1 MANKTIVPLG
11 KCPDSFGP
19 KAAGLSAMLGL
30 GLAVPEGFVIA
41 EKAIPSAA
49 QLRTAVNRIRPGFGD
64 SANPLLLA
72 VRPSLFAHER
82 GYMEAILNVGL
93 NDETVEGLAK
103 QLGDRP
109 MAFDLYRQFIENYA
123 VNVLGL
129 RHADFEDIFTAHKGP
144 HLISEYKSFI
154 ARKSAADFPQDAG
167 QQLWNV
173 VKAACA
179 RETSGALI
187 VQAMVQG
194 GNVLGVATSRNFA
207 TGADVPNVAPAFEEK
222 FPRQAAQLKSAL
234 RKIERHCKSIQEVI
248 FTVERG
254 KLWLLQTRPARIS
267 ARVELKVL
275 VDMVEEGLLAKKEA
289 VLRVDPLM
297 LDQFLHPTL
306 DATETHEIFV
316 TGLAASP
323 GAVSG
328 QVVFDA
334 AEAQQFKSRGRPC
347 ILVRSET
354 SPEDVQG
361 MHAAEGVLTARGGLL
376 SHAAVI
382 ARGMGKT
389 CVVGA
394 SGLRIDYEAGTMK
407 SLGVAVRKGDVITID
422 GSTGRVYRGRIATQK
437 PVLSGDFATILEW
450 ADEFRRMKVRANAET
465 PNEARSARYF
475 GAEGIGLCRTEHMFF
490 SAERIGPMR
499 KMIFAETVAARKEA
513 LDEILPMQRRDFIE
527 LFEIMAGLPVTIRL
541 LDPPLH
547 EFLPKSEHEI
557 LELAQELAIAPDYLR
572 TRVGELQ
579 EFNPMLG
586 HRGVRLA
593 VSYPE
598 IAEMQARA
606 IFEAT
611 AEVAQKYG
619 KAPIPEIM
627 ISLVVGKLEFDYV
640 RARVVAV
647 AEAVQRESGMEL
659 PYLVGTMIELP
670 RAALRAAE
678 IAQSAE
684 FFSFGTNDLTQ
695 TTLGIS
701 RDDSARFIGEYTA
714 KGLLKADPFISIDI
728 DGVGELLRIATTRG
742 RKSQARSQAGH
753 LRRTRGRSGVDKFL
767 RGNQAGLC
775 FLLALPNRHREACR
789 GPGKYQKQLSNFAP
803 FGAVNLPLK

>member
-1 MANKTIVPLG
+1 MTQKSTVELG
-11 KCPDSFGP
+11 KCPPALGA
-19 KAAGLSAMLGL
+19 KAAGLSDMLAL
-30 GLAVPEGFVIA
+30 GLAVPQGFVITN
-41 EKAIPSAA
+41 PAA
-49 QLRTAVNRIRPGFGD
+49 MTAASLGAAVKKLGMN
-64 SANPLLLA
+64 AKPLLLA
-72 VRPSLFAHER
+72 VRPSVNGQAR
-82 GYMEAILNVGL
+82 GYMEAILNIGL
-93 NDETVEGLAK
+93 NDETVEVLAAR
-103 QLGDRP
+103 LDDRP
-109 MAFDLYRQFIENYA
+109 QAYDLYRQFIQNYA
-123 VNVLGL
+123 VNVLAL
-129 RHADFEDIFTAHKGP
+129 RHADFEDIFSAHKGP
-144 HLISEYKSFI
+144 DLISFYKSFI
-154 ARKSAADFPQDAG
+154 EKQSGAVFPQG
-167 QQLWNV
+167 LLEQLQGV
-173 VKAACA
+173 VKAAHRRKKSA
-179 RETSGALI
+179 ALI
-187 VQAMVQG
+187 VQAMVHG
-194 GNVLGVATSRNFA
+194 GNILGVATSRNFL
-207 TGADVPNVAPAFEEK
+207 TGARDPNIAPAFVEK
-222 FPRQAAQLKSAL
+222 FPKQAAQLKTAL
-234 RKIERHCKSIQEVI
+234 NKIERRCKSIQEVT
-248 FTVERG
+248 FTVEDG
-254 KLWLLQTRPARIS
+254 KLWLLQTKPAKIS
-267 ARVELKVL
+267 ARVELKTL
-275 VDMVEEGLLAKKEA
+275 VDMVGEGLLTKKEA

-334 AEAQQFKSRGRPC
+334 AEAQQLKLRNRAC

-354 SPEDVQG
+354 SPEDIQG

-394 SGLRIDYEAGTMK
+394 SSLRIDYEAGTMT
-407 SLGVAVRKGDVITID
+407 SLGVAVKKGETITID
-422 GSTGRVYRGRIATQK
+422 GSTGRVFRGLIATQK

-450 ADEFRRMKVRANAET
+450 ADAARRMKVRANAET

-499 KMIFAETVAARKEA
+499 KMILAETVEARREA
-513 LDEILPMQRRDFIE
+513 LDEILPMQRQDFIE

-557 LELAQELAIAPDYLR
+557 LELAGELSIAPEYLR

-611 AEVAQKYG
+611 ADVAKKYG

-627 ISLVVGKLEFDYV
+627 IPLVVGKREFDYV
-640 RARVVAV
+640 RARIDAV
-647 AEAVQRESGMEL
+647 AEAVQGECGLAL

-670 RAALRAAE
+670 RATLRAGE
-678 IAQSAE
+678 IAESAE

-714 KGLLKADPFISIDI
+714 KGLLQSDPFVSIDI
-728 DGVGELLRIATTRG
+728 DGVGELLRIAATRG
-742 RKSQARSQAGH
+742 RKARPDLKLGICGEHAGDPASITFCEEIRLDYVSCSPFRIAIARLAAAQASIR
-753 LRRTRGRSGVDKFL
+753 
-767 RGNQAGLC
+767 N
-775 FLLALPNRHREACR
+775 N
-789 GPGKYQKQLSNFAP
+789 
-803 FGAVNLPLK
+803 

>member
-1 MANKTIVPLG
+1 M
-11 KCPDSFGP
+11 
-19 KAAGLSAMLGL
+19 
-30 GLAVPEGFVIA
+30 
-41 EKAIPSAA
+41 PSAA
-49 QLRTAVNRIRPGFGD
+49 QLRTAVDRIRPGFGD

-72 VRPSLFAHER
+72 VRPSLFGHER

-93 NDETVEGLAK
+93 NDETVEGLAR

-144 HLISEYKSFI
+144 HLIAKYKSFI
-154 ARKSAADFPQDAG
+154 AQKSGAGFPQDAG

-194 GNVLGVATSRNFA
+194 GNILGVATSRNFA

-222 FPRQAAQLKSAL
+222 FPPQAVQLKSAL
-234 RKIERHCKSIQEVI
+234 RQIERHCKSIQEVI
-248 FTVERG
+248 FTVEHG

-306 DATETHEIFV
+306 DASETHEIFV

-334 AEAQQFKSRGRPC
+334 AEAQKFKARGRPC

-394 SGLRIDYEAGTMK
+394 SGLRIDYEAGTMM

-611 AEVAQKYG
+611 VEVAQKYG

-627 ISLVVGKLEFDYV
+627 IPLVVGKLEFDYV
-640 RARVVAV
+640 RAKVVAV

-742 RKSQARSQAGH
+742 RKSRPDLKLGICGEHAGDPASINFCEEIRLDYVSCSPFRIAIARLAAAQASIR
-753 LRRTRGRSGVDKFL
+753 
-767 RGNQAGLC
+767 N
-775 FLLALPNRHREACR
+775 N
-789 GPGKYQKQLSNFAP
+789 
-803 FGAVNLPLK
+803 

>member
-1 MANKTIVPLG
+1 MARKTIVELG
-11 KCPDSFGP
+11 KCPPSLGA
-19 KAAGLSAMLGL
+19 KAAGLSDLLAL
-30 GLAVPEGFVIA
+30 GLAVPQGFVIPNPA
-41 EKAIPSAA
+41 GLTGASLAA
-49 QLRTAVNRIRPGFGD
+49 AVKKLG
-64 SANPLLLA
+64 SKTKPLLLA
-72 VRPSLFAHER
+72 VRPSVNGHVN
-82 GYMEAILNVGL
+82 GYMEAVLNVGL
-93 NDETVEGLAK
+93 NDETVEALA
-103 QLGDRP
+103 QHLNDRP
-109 MAFDLYRQFIENYA
+109 LAYDLYRQFIQNYA
-123 VNVLGL
+123 VNVLSL
-129 RHADFEDIFTAHKGP
+129 RHADFEDIFSAHKGP
-144 HLISEYKSFI
+144 DLISHYKSFI
-154 ARKSAADFPQDAG
+154 EKQSGAVFPQALLE
-167 QQLWNV
+167 QLQGV
-173 VKAACA
+173 VKAASRRKKSA
-179 RETSGALI
+179 ALI
-187 VQAMVQG
+187 VQAMVHG
-194 GNVLGVATSRNFA
+194 GNILGVATSRNFS
-207 TGADVPNVAPAFEEK
+207 TGARDPNIAPAFMEK
-222 FPRQAAQLKSAL
+222 FPKQATQLKTAL
-234 RKIERHCKSIQEVI
+234 KKIERRCKSIQEVT
-248 FTVERG
+248 FTVENG
-254 KLWLLQTRPARIS
+254 KLWLLQTKPAKIS
-267 ARVELKVL
+267 ARVELKTL
-275 VDMVEEGLLAKKEA
+275 VDMVGEGLLSKKEA

-306 DATETHEIFV
+306 DPTETHEIFV

-334 AEAQQFKSRGRPC
+334 AEAQQLKTRNRPC

-354 SPEDVQG
+354 SPEDIQG

-394 SGLRIDYEAGTMK
+394 SSLRIDYEAGTMAA
-407 SLGVAVRKGDVITID
+407 LGVVVKKGETITID
-422 GSTGRVYRGRIATQK
+422 GSTGRVFRGPIATQK

-450 ADEFRRMKVRANAET
+450 ADASRRMKVRANAET

-499 KMIFAETVAARKEA
+499 KMILAETEEARREA
-513 LDEILPMQRRDFIE
+513 LDEILPMQRQDFIE

-557 LELAQELAIAPDYLR
+557 LELANDLAIAPEYLR

-611 AEVAQKYG
+611 ADVAQKYG

-627 ISLVVGKLEFDYV
+627 IPLVVGKPEFDYV
-640 RARVVAV
+640 RARIDAV
-647 AEAVQRESGMEL
+647 AESVQQECGLEL

-670 RAALRAAE
+670 RATLRAGE
-678 IAQSAE
+678 IAESAE

-714 KGLLKADPFISIDI
+714 KGLLKADPFVSIDI
-728 DGVGELLRIATTRG
+728 DGVGELLRIAVTRG
-742 RKSQARSQAGH
+742 RKARPDLKLGICGEHAGDPASIGFCEEIRLDYVSCSPFRIAIARLAAAQASIR
-753 LRRTRGRSGVDKFL
+753 
-767 RGNQAGLC
+767 N
-775 FLLALPNRHREACR
+775 N
-789 GPGKYQKQLSNFAP
+789 
-803 FGAVNLPLK
+803 

>member
-1 MANKTIVPLG
+1 MA
-11 KCPDSFGP
+11 
-19 KAAGLSAMLGL
+19 GL
-30 GLAVPEGFVIA
+30 GLSVPQGFVIA
-41 EKAIPSAA
+41 NAADLSPASLASAVKKLGA
-49 QLRTAVNRIRPGFGD
+49 G
-64 SANPLLLA
+64 SKPLFLA
-72 VRPSLFAHER
+72 VRPSVNGHTR

-93 NDETVEGLAK
+93 NDQTVEALAAR
-103 QLGDRP
+103 LNDRP
-109 MAFDLYRQFIENYA
+109 MAYDLYRQFIENYA
-123 VNVLGL
+123 VNVLAL
-129 RHADFEDIFTAHKGP
+129 RHADFEDIFTAHKGSD
-144 HLISEYKSFI
+144 LISKYKSFI
-154 ARKSAADFPQDAG
+154 EQKSRAIFPQDMI
-167 QQLWNV
+167 QQLLGV
-173 VKAACA
+173 IEAAS
-179 RETSGALI
+179 RRNNSSALI
-187 VQAMVQG
+187 VQEMAYG
-194 GNVLGVATSRNFA
+194 GQIHGVATSRNFS
-207 TGADVPNVAPAFEEK
+207 TGANVPNIAPAFVEK
-222 FPRQAAQLKSAL
+222 FPKLAAQLKSAL
-234 RKIERHCKSIQEVI
+234 HKVERHFKSIQEVT
-248 FTVERG
+248 FTVEHG
-254 KLWLLQTRPARIS
+254 KLWLLQTKPAKIN
-267 ARVELKVL
+267 ARVELKTL
-275 VDMVEEGLLAKKEA
+275 VDMVREGLLTKKEA

-306 DATETHEIFV
+306 DATETHDIFAI
-316 TGLAASP
+316 GIAASP

-334 AEAQQFKSRGRPC
+334 TEAQQLKARNRPC

-354 SPEDVQG
+354 SPEDIQG

-394 SGLRIDYEAGTMK
+394 SGLRIDYEAGTMT
-407 SLGVAVRKGDVITID
+407 SLGVAVKKGETITID
-422 GSTGRVYRGRIATQK
+422 GSTGRVFRGHIATQK

-450 ADEFRRMKVRANAET
+450 ADASRRMKVRANAET

-499 KMIFAETVAARKEA
+499 KMILAETVEARKEA
-513 LDEILPMQRRDFIE
+513 LDEILPMQRQDFIE

-557 LELAQELAIAPDYLR
+557 LELAHDLSIAPEYLR

-611 AEVAQKYG
+611 VEVAQKYG

-627 ISLVVGKLEFDYV
+627 IPLVVGKLEFDYV

-647 AEAVQRESGMEL
+647 AEAVQKESGLEL

-670 RAALRAAE
+670 RATLRAAE

-714 KGLLKADPFISIDI
+714 KGLLKTDPFISIDI

-742 RKSQARSQAGH
+742 RKARPDLKLGICGEHAGDPASINFCEEIKLDYVSCSPFRIAIARLAAAQASIR
-753 LRRTRGRSGVDKFL
+753 
-767 RGNQAGLC
+767 N
-775 FLLALPNRHREACR
+775 N
-789 GPGKYQKQLSNFAP
+789 
-803 FGAVNLPLK
+803 

>member
-1 MANKTIVPLG
+1 MATKTTVELG
-11 KCPDSFGP
+11 KSPPSLGA
-19 KAAGLSAMLGL
+19 KAAGLSDMLAL
-30 GLAVPEGFVIA
+30 GLAVPQGFVVTNPA
-41 EKAIPSAA
+41 TMTAA
-49 QLRTAVNRIRPGFGD
+49 SLAAAVKKIGVKD
-64 SANPLLLA
+64 KPLLLA
-72 VRPSLFAHER
+72 VRPSVFGLVS
-82 GYMEAILNVGL
+82 GYMEAVLNVGL
-93 NDETVEGLAK
+93 NDETVEALAAR
-103 QLGDRP
+103 LNDRP
-109 MAFDLYRQFIENYA
+109 LAYDLYRQFIQNYA
-123 VNVLGL
+123 VNVLAL
-129 RHADFEDIFTAHKGP
+129 RHADFEDIFSAHKGP
-144 HLISEYKSFI
+144 ELISYYKSFI
-154 ARKSAADFPQDAG
+154 EKQSGAVFPQA
-167 QQLWNV
+167 QLEQLQGV
-173 VKAACA
+173 VKAAHRRNKSA
-179 RETSGALI
+179 ALI
-187 VQAMVQG
+187 VQAMVHG
-194 GNVLGVATSRNFA
+194 GSILGVATSRNFS
-207 TGADVPNVAPAFEEK
+207 TGAREPNIAPAFVEK
-222 FPRQAAQLKSAL
+222 FPKQAAQLKSAL
-234 RKIERHCKSIQEVI
+234 NKIERRCKSIQEVT
-248 FTVERG
+248 FTVEKG
-254 KLWLLQTRPARIS
+254 KLWLLQTKPAKVSARI
-267 ARVELKVL
+267 ELKTL
-275 VDMVEEGLLAKKEA
+275 VDMVGEGLLTKKEA

-334 AEAQQFKSRGRPC
+334 AEAQQLKLRNRPC

-354 SPEDVQG
+354 SPEDIQG

-394 SGLRIDYEAGTMK
+394 SGLRIDHEAGIMT
-407 SLGVAVRKGDVITID
+407 SLGVVVKKGETITID
-422 GSTGRVYRGRIATQK
+422 GSTGRVFRGRIATQK

-450 ADEFRRMKVRANAET
+450 ADAARRMKVRANAET

-499 KMIFAETVAARKEA
+499 KMILAETVEARREA
-513 LDEILPMQRRDFIE
+513 LDEILPMQRQDFIE

-557 LELAQELAIAPDYLR
+557 LELAHELSIAPDYLR

-611 AEVAQKYG
+611 ADVAKKYG

-627 ISLVVGKLEFDYV
+627 IPLVVGKLEFDYV
-640 RARVVAV
+640 RARIDAV
-647 AEAVQRESGMEL
+647 AAAVQRECGLEL

-670 RAALRAAE
+670 RATLRAAE
-678 IAQSAE
+678 IAESAE

-714 KGLLKADPFISIDI
+714 KGLLKADPFVSIDI
-728 DGVGELLRIATTRG
+728 EGVGELLRIATTRG
-742 RKSQARSQAGH
+742 RKARPDLKLGICGEHAGDPASINFCEEIMLDYVSCSPFRIAIARLAAAQASIR
-753 LRRTRGRSGVDKFL
+753 
-767 RGNQAGLC
+767 N
-775 FLLALPNRHREACR
+775 N
-789 GPGKYQKQLSNFAP
+789 
-803 FGAVNLPLK
+803 

>member
-1 MANKTIVPLG
+1 MMKKTIVELG
-11 KCPDSFGP
+11 KTPSSLGT
-19 KAAGLSAMLGL
+19 KAAGLSDMLAL
-30 GLAVPEGFVIA
+30 GLAVPQGFVI
-41 EKAIPSAA
+41 SNAA
-49 QLRTAVNRIRPGFGD
+49 GLTAASLAAALKKLGVKTK
-64 SANPLLLA
+64 PLLLA
-72 VRPSLFAHER
+72 VRPSVNGHVS
-82 GYMEAILNVGL
+82 GYMEAVLNVGL
-93 NDETVEGLAK
+93 NDETVEALAAR
-103 QLGDRP
+103 LNDRP
-109 MAFDLYRQFIENYA
+109 LAYELYRQFIQNYA
-123 VNVLGL
+123 VNVLSL
-129 RHADFEDIFTAHKGP
+129 RHADFEDIFAAHKGP
-144 HLISEYKSFI
+144 DLISYYKSFI
-154 ARKSAADFPQDAG
+154 EKQSGAIFPQNMLE
-167 QQLWNV
+167 QLQGV
-173 VKAACA
+173 VKAAS
-179 RETSGALI
+179 RRKKSSALI
-187 VQAMVQG
+187 VQAMVHG
-194 GNVLGVATSRNFA
+194 GNILGVATSRNFS
-207 TGADVPNVAPAFEEK
+207 TGAKDPNIAPDFVEK
-222 FPRQAAQLKSAL
+222 FPKQAAQLKSAL
-234 RKIERHCKSIQEVI
+234 NKIERRCKSIQEVT
-248 FTVERG
+248 FTVEKD
-254 KLWLLQTRPARIS
+254 KLWLLQTKPAKIS
-267 ARVELKVL
+267 ARVELKTL
-275 VDMVEEGLLAKKEA
+275 VDMVGEGLLTRKEA

-306 DATETHEIFV
+306 DPTEAHDIFV
-316 TGLAASP
+316 AGLAASP

-334 AEAQQFKSRGRPC
+334 ADAQQLKTRNRPC

-354 SPEDVQG
+354 SPEDIQG

-394 SGLRIDYEAGTMK
+394 SGLRIDYAAGTMTA
-407 SLGVAVRKGDVITID
+407 LGVVVKKGETITID
-422 GSTGRVYRGRIATQK
+422 GSTGRIFRGRIATQK

-450 ADEFRRMKVRANAET
+450 ADASRRMKVRANAET

-499 KMIFAETVAARKEA
+499 KMILAETVEARREA
-513 LDEILPMQRRDFIE
+513 LDEILPMQRQDFIE

-557 LELAQELAIAPDYLR
+557 LELAHDLAIAPEYLR

-611 AEVAQKYG
+611 ADVAQKYG
-619 KAPIPEIM
+619 KAPIPEVM
-627 ISLVVGKLEFDYV
+627 IPLVVGKREFDYV
-640 RARVVAV
+640 RARIDAV
-647 AEAVQRESGMEL
+647 AEAVQSECGLEL

-670 RAALRAAE
+670 RATLRAGE
-678 IAQSAE
+678 IAESAE

-701 RDDSARFIGEYTA
+701 RDDSALFIGEYTA
-714 KGLLKADPFISIDI
+714 KGLLESDPFISLDI

-742 RKSQARSQAGH
+742 RKARPDLKLGICGEHAGDPASISFCEEIRLDYVSCSPFRIAIARLAAAQASIR
-753 LRRTRGRSGVDKFL
+753 
-767 RGNQAGLC
+767 N
-775 FLLALPNRHREACR
+775 N
-789 GPGKYQKQLSNFAP
+789 
-803 FGAVNLPLK
+803 

>member
-1 MANKTIVPLG
+1 
-11 KCPDSFGP
+11 
-19 KAAGLSAMLGL
+19 
-30 GLAVPEGFVIA
+30 
-41 EKAIPSAA
+41 
-49 QLRTAVNRIRPGFGD
+49 
-64 SANPLLLA
+64 
-72 VRPSLFAHER
+72 
-82 GYMEAILNVGL
+82 
-93 NDETVEGLAK
+93 
-103 QLGDRP
+103 
-109 MAFDLYRQFIENYA
+109 
-123 VNVLGL
+123 
-129 RHADFEDIFTAHKGP
+129 
-144 HLISEYKSFI
+144 
-154 ARKSAADFPQDAG
+154 
-167 QQLWNV
+167 
-173 VKAACA
+173 
-179 RETSGALI
+179 
-187 VQAMVQG
+187 MVYG
-194 GNVLGVATSRNFA
+194 GNIHGVATSRNFS
-207 TGADVPNVAPAFEEK
+207 TGANVPNIAPAFVEK
-222 FPRQAAQLKSAL
+222 FPKLASQLKSAL
-234 RKIERHCKSIQEVI
+234 HKVERHFKSIQEVT
-248 FTVERG
+248 FTVENG
-254 KLWLLQTRPARIS
+254 KLWLLQTKPAKTS
-267 ARVELKVL
+267 ARVELKTL
-275 VDMVEEGLLAKKEA
+275 VDMVGEGLLTKKEA

-316 TGLAASP
+316 NGIAASP

-334 AEAQQFKSRGRPC
+334 AEAQQLKTRNRPC

-354 SPEDVQG
+354 SPEDIQG

-394 SGLRIDYEAGTMK
+394 SGLRIDYEAGTMT
-407 SLGVAVRKGDVITID
+407 SLGVAVKKGETITID
-422 GSTGRVYRGRIATQK
+422 GSTGRVFRGHIATQK

-450 ADEFRRMKVRANAET
+450 ADASRRMKVRANAET

-499 KMIFAETVAARKEA
+499 KMILAETVEARKEA
-513 LDEILPMQRRDFIE
+513 LDEILPMQRQDFIE

-557 LELAQELAIAPDYLR
+557 LELAHDLSIAPEYLR

-611 AEVAQKYG
+611 VEVAQKYG

-627 ISLVVGKLEFDYV
+627 IPLVVGKLEFDYV
-640 RARVVAV
+640 RARIVAV
-647 AEAVQRESGMEL
+647 AEAVQKESGLEL

-670 RAALRAAE
+670 RATLRAAE

-701 RDDSARFIGEYTA
+701 RDDSANFISEYTA
-714 KGLLKADPFISIDI
+714 KGLFKTDPFVSIDI

-742 RKSQARSQAGH
+742 RKSRPDLKLGICGEHAGDPASISFCEEIRLDYVSCSPFRIAIARLAAAQASIRNS
-753 LRRTRGRSGVDKFL
+753 
-767 RGNQAGLC
+767 
-775 FLLALPNRHREACR
+775 
-789 GPGKYQKQLSNFAP
+789 
-803 FGAVNLPLK
+803 

>member
-1 MANKTIVPLG
+1 MLFDHLTSYRATCLLHCNMAKKTIYPLG
-11 KCPDSFGP
+11 KCPASLGA
-19 KAAGLSAMLGL
+19 KAAGLSTMLDL
-30 GLAVPEGFVIA
+30 GLAVPQGF
-41 EKAIPSAA
+41 AI
-49 QLRTAVNRIRPGFGD
+49 
-64 SANPLLLA
+64 ANPTAADLAAALKKLKSLFFA
-72 VRPSLFAHER
+72 VRPSVDGQAR

-93 NDETVEGLAK
+93 NDETVEALAK
-103 QLGDRP
+103 RLNDRP
-109 MAFDLYRQFIENYA
+109 MAYDLYRQYIENYA
-123 VNVLGL
+123 VNVLSL
-129 RHADFEDIFTAHKGP
+129 RHADFEDIFAAHKGP
-144 HLISEYKSFI
+144 DLIAKYKSFI
-154 ARKSAADFPQDAG
+154 EQKSGTKFPRDLNRQLRNVIEAAKRR
-167 QQLWNV
+167 NN
-173 VKAACA
+173 
-179 RETSGALI
+179 SSALI
-187 VQAMVQG
+187 VQEMVYG
-194 GNVLGVATSRNFA
+194 GQVHGVATSRNFS
-207 TGADVPNVAPAFEEK
+207 TGANVPNIAPAFVEK
-222 FPRQAAQLKSAL
+222 FPKIAAQLKSAL
-234 RKIERHCKSIQEVI
+234 HKVERRFKSIQEVT
-248 FTVERG
+248 FTVENG
-254 KLWLLQTRPARIS
+254 KLWLLQTKPAKTS
-267 ARVELKVL
+267 ARVELKTL
-275 VDMVEEGLLAKKEA
+275 VDMVGEGLLTKKEA

-316 TGLAASP
+316 TGIAASP

-334 AEAQQFKSRGRPC
+334 AEAQQLKTRSRPC

-394 SGLRIDYEAGTMK
+394 SGLRIDYEAGTMTA
-407 SLGVAVRKGDVITID
+407 LGVVVKKGEIITLD
-422 GSTGRVYRGRIATQK
+422 GSTGRVFKGHIATQK

-450 ADEFRRMKVRANAET
+450 ADASRRMKVRANAET

-475 GAEGIGLCRTEHMFF
+475 GADGIGLCRTEHMFF

-499 KMIFAETVAARKEA
+499 KMILAETVEARKKA
-513 LDEILPMQRRDFIE
+513 LDEILPMQRQDFIE

-557 LELAQELAIAPDYLR
+557 LELAHELSIAPEYLR

-611 AEVAQKYG
+611 VEVAQKHG

-627 ISLVVGKLEFDYV
+627 IPLVVGKLEFDYV

-647 AEAVQRESGMEL
+647 AEAVQKESGLEL

-670 RAALRAAE
+670 RATLRAAE

-701 RDDSARFIGEYTA
+701 RDDSANFISEYTA
-714 KGLLKADPFISIDI
+714 KGLFKTDPFVSIDI
-728 DGVGELLRIATTRG
+728 DGVGELMRIATTRG
-742 RKSQARSQAGH
+742 RKARPDLKLGICGEHAGDPASISFCEEIRLDYVSCSPFRIAIARLAAAQASIR
-753 LRRTRGRSGVDKFL
+753 
-767 RGNQAGLC
+767 N
-775 FLLALPNRHREACR
+775 N
-789 GPGKYQKQLSNFAP
+789 
-803 FGAVNLPLK
+803 

>member
-1 MANKTIVPLG
+1 
-11 KCPDSFGP
+11 
-19 KAAGLSAMLGL
+19 
-30 GLAVPEGFVIA
+30 
-41 EKAIPSAA
+41 
-49 QLRTAVNRIRPGFGD
+49 
-64 SANPLLLA
+64 
-72 VRPSLFAHER
+72 
-82 GYMEAILNVGL
+82 VG
-93 NDETVEGLAK
+93 
-103 QLGDRP
+103 
-109 MAFDLYRQFIENYA
+109 
-123 VNVLGL
+123 
-129 RHADFEDIFTAHKGP
+129 
-144 HLISEYKSFI
+144 
-154 ARKSAADFPQDAG
+154 
-167 QQLWNV
+167 
-173 VKAACA
+173 
-179 RETSGALI
+179 
-187 VQAMVQG
+187 
-194 GNVLGVATSRNFA
+194 
-207 TGADVPNVAPAFEEK
+207 
-222 FPRQAAQLKSAL
+222 
-234 RKIERHCKSIQEVI
+234 
-248 FTVERG
+248 
-254 KLWLLQTRPARIS
+254 
-267 ARVELKVL
+267 
-275 VDMVEEGLLAKKEA
+275 EGLLTKKEA

-316 TGLAASP
+316 TGIAASP

-334 AEAQQFKSRGRPC
+334 AEAQQLKTRNQPC

-354 SPEDVQG
+354 SPEDIQG

-394 SGLRIDYEAGTMK
+394 SGLRIDYEAGTMT
-407 SLGVAVRKGDVITID
+407 SLGIVVKKGETITID
-422 GSTGRVYRGRIATQK
+422 GSTGRVFRGHIATQK

-450 ADEFRRMKVRANAET
+450 ADASRRMKVRANAET

-499 KMIFAETVAARKEA
+499 KMILAETVEARKEA
-513 LDEILPMQRRDFIE
+513 LDEILPMQRQDFIE

-557 LELAQELAIAPDYLR
+557 LELAQELSIAPEYLR

-611 AEVAQKYG
+611 VEVAQKYG

-627 ISLVVGKLEFDYV
+627 IPLVVGKLEFDYV
-640 RARVVAV
+640 RACIVAV
-647 AEAVQRESGMEL
+647 AEAVQKESGLDL

-670 RAALRAAE
+670 RATLLAAE

-714 KGLLKADPFISIDI
+714 KGLLKTDPFISIDI

-742 RKSQARSQAGH
+742 RKARPDLKLGICGEHAGDPASISFCEEIRLDYVSCSPFRIAIARLAAAQASIR
-753 LRRTRGRSGVDKFL
+753 
-767 RGNQAGLC
+767 N
-775 FLLALPNRHREACR
+775 N
-789 GPGKYQKQLSNFAP
+789 
-803 FGAVNLPLK
+803 

>member
-1 MANKTIVPLG
+1 MARKTIYQLG
-11 KCPDSFGP
+11 KTPASLGA
-19 KAAGLSAMLGL
+19 KAAGLSDMVGL
-30 GLAVPEGFVIA
+30 GLAVPQGFVIA
-41 EKAIPSAA
+41 NAADLSAA
-49 QLRTAVNRIRPGFGD
+49 SLAVAVKKIGN
-64 SANPLLLA
+64 SAKPLFLA
-72 VRPSLFAHER
+72 VRPSVNGLAR

-93 NDETVEGLAK
+93 NDQTVEGLATR
-103 QLGDRP
+103 LNDRP
-109 MAFDLYRQFIENYA
+109 MAYDLYRQFIQNYA
-123 VNVLGL
+123 VNVLAL
-129 RHADFEDIFTAHKGP
+129 RHADFEDILADHDGP
-144 HLISEYKSFI
+144 DIISKYKSFI
-154 ARKSAADFPQDAG
+154 QTKTDTTFPQDVN
-167 QQLWNV
+167 QQLRSV
-173 VKAACA
+173 IEAAH
-179 RETSGALI
+179 RRDNSSALI
-187 VQAMVQG
+187 VQEMVYG
-194 GNVLGVATSRNFA
+194 GQVHGVATSRNFS
-207 TGADVPNVAPAFEEK
+207 TGANVPNIAPAFEEK
-222 FPRQAAQLKSAL
+222 FPKLVAQLKSAL
-234 RKIERHCKSIQEVI
+234 HKIERHCKSIQEVT
-248 FTVERG
+248 FTVENG
-254 KLWLLQTRPARIS
+254 KLWLLQTKPAKTS

-275 VDMVEEGLLAKKEA
+275 VDMVGEGLLTRKEA
-289 VLRVDPLM
+289 ILRVDPLM
-297 LDQFLHPTL
+297 IDQFLHPTL
-306 DATETHEIFV
+306 DASIPHEIFA
-316 TGLAASP
+316 TGIAASP

-334 AEAQQFKSRGRPC
+334 AEAQQLKSRNRPC

-354 SPEDVQG
+354 SPEDIQG

-394 SGLRIDYEAGTMK
+394 SGLRIDYEAGTMTA
-407 SLGVAVRKGDVITID
+407 LGVVVKKGEVITLD
-422 GSTGRVYRGRIATQK
+422 GSTGRVFRGPIATQK
-437 PVLSGDFATILEW
+437 AVLSGDFATILEW
-450 ADEFRRMKVRANAET
+450 ADGARRMKVRANAET
-465 PNEARSARYF
+465 PNEARAARYF

-499 KMIFAETVAARKEA
+499 KMILAETVEARREA
-513 LDEILPMQRRDFIE
+513 LDEILPMQRQDFIE

-557 LELAQELAIAPDYLR
+557 LELAHDLAIAPEYLR
-572 TRVGELQ
+572 TRVSELQ

-611 AEVAQKYG
+611 VDVAQKYG

-627 ISLVVGKLEFDYV
+627 IPLVVGKLEFDYV

-647 AEAVQRESGMEL
+647 AEAVQKESGLEL
-659 PYLVGTMIELP
+659 HYLVGTMIELP
-670 RAALRAAE
+670 RATLRAAE

-701 RDDSARFIGEYTA
+701 RDDSASFIGEYTA
-714 KGLLKADPFISIDI
+714 KGLFKTDPFISIDI
-728 DGVGELLRIATTRG
+728 EGVGELLRIATTRG
-742 RKSQARSQAGH
+742 RKARPDLKLGICGEHAGDPASINFCEEIKLDYVSCSPFRIAIARLAAAQASIR
-753 LRRTRGRSGVDKFL
+753 
-767 RGNQAGLC
+767 N
-775 FLLALPNRHREACR
+775 N
-789 GPGKYQKQLSNFAP
+789 
-803 FGAVNLPLK
+803 

>member
-1 MANKTIVPLG
+1 MAKKMIYPLG
-11 KCPDSFGP
+11 KCSASLGT
-19 KAAGLSAMLGL
+19 KAAGLDAMADFGL
-30 GLAVPEGFVIA
+30 PVPQGFVIA
-41 EKAIPSAA
+41 NPTAA
-49 QLRTAVNRIRPGFGD
+49 DLAAALKKLRTG
-64 SANPLLLA
+64 ANPLFLA
-72 VRPSLFAHER
+72 VRPSVNGHAR

-93 NDETVEGLAK
+93 NDETVEALANR
-103 QLGDRP
+103 LNDRP

-129 RHADFEDIFTAHKGP
+129 RHADFEDIFTTHKGP
-144 HLISEYKSFI
+144 DLISKYKSFI
-154 ARKSAADFPQDAG
+154 KSKSGMDFPQDVNR
-167 QQLWNV
+167 QLRGV
-173 VKAACA
+173 IEAARR
-179 RETSGALI
+179 REKSNALI
-187 VQAMVQG
+187 VQEMVYG
-194 GNVLGVATSRNFA
+194 GQVHGVATSRNFS
-207 TGADVPNVAPAFEEK
+207 TGANVPNIAPAFVEK
-222 FPRQAAQLKSAL
+222 FPKLASQLKSAL
-234 RKIERHCKSIQEVI
+234 HKIERHFKSIQEVI
-248 FTVERG
+248 FTVENG
-254 KLWLLQTRPARIS
+254 KLWLLQTKPAKTS
-267 ARVELKVL
+267 ARVELKAL
-275 VDMVEEGLLAKKEA
+275 VDMVGEGLLTKKEA

-306 DATETHEIFV
+306 DATEAHEIFV
-316 TGLAASP
+316 TGIAASP

-334 AEAQQFKSRGRPC
+334 AEAQQLKARNRPC

-354 SPEDVQG
+354 SPEDIQG

-394 SGLRIDYEAGTMK
+394 SGLRIDYEAGTMT
-407 SLGVAVRKGDVITID
+407 SLGVVVKKGEIITID
-422 GSTGRVYRGRIATQK
+422 GSTGRVYRGHIATQK

-450 ADEFRRMKVRANAET
+450 ADASRRMKVRANAET

-499 KMIFAETVAARKEA
+499 KMILAETVEARKEA
-513 LDEILPMQRRDFIE
+513 LDEILPMQRQDFIE

-557 LELAQELAIAPDYLR
+557 LELAHDLSIAPEYLR

-611 AEVAQKYG
+611 VEVAQKYG

-627 ISLVVGKLEFDYV
+627 IPLVVGKLEFDYV

-647 AEAVQRESGMEL
+647 AEAVQKESGLEL

-670 RAALRAAE
+670 RATLRAAE
-678 IAQSAE
+678 IAESAE

-714 KGLLKADPFISIDI
+714 KGLLKSDPFISIDI

-742 RKSQARSQAGH
+742 RKARPDLKLGICGEHAGDPASINFCEEIRLDYVSCSPFRIAIARLAAAQASIR
-753 LRRTRGRSGVDKFL
+753 
-767 RGNQAGLC
+767 N
-775 FLLALPNRHREACR
+775 N
-789 GPGKYQKQLSNFAP
+789 
-803 FGAVNLPLK
+803 

>member
-1 MANKTIVPLG
+1 MAKKTIYLLG
-11 KCPDSFGP
+11 KCQASLGA
-19 KAAGLSAMLGL
+19 KAAGLDAMAGL
-30 GLAVPEGFVIA
+30 GLPVPQGLVITNPTTA
-41 EKAIPSAA
+41 DLTAA
-49 QLRTAVNRIRPGFGD
+49 LKKLRTGT
-64 SANPLLLA
+64 NPLFLA
-72 VRPSLFAHER
+72 VRPSVNGHTSS
-82 GYMEAILNVGL
+82 YMEAILNVGL
-93 NDETVEGLAK
+93 NDETVEVLAK
-103 QLGDRP
+103 RLDDR
-109 MAFDLYRQFIENYA
+109 ALALDLYRQFIENYA
-123 VNVLGL
+123 VNVLAL
-129 RHADFEDIFTAHKGP
+129 SHADFEDIFTAHKGP
-144 HLISEYKSFI
+144 GFISKYKSFI
-154 ARKSAADFPQDAG
+154 AEKSGSTFPENVI
-167 QQLWNV
+167 QQLRGV
-173 VKAACA
+173 MEAAS
-179 RETSGALI
+179 RRNNSSALI
-187 VQAMVQG
+187 VQEMVYG
-194 GNVLGVATSRNFA
+194 GNIRGVATSRNFS
-207 TGADVPNVAPAFEEK
+207 TGVNVPNIAPAFVEK
-222 FPRQAAQLKSAL
+222 FPKQAVQLTSAL
-234 RKIERHCKSIQEVI
+234 RKIERRFKSIQEVT
-248 FTVERG
+248 FTLENG
-254 KLWLLQTRPARIS
+254 KLWLLQTKPAKTS
-267 ARVELKVL
+267 ARVELKTL
-275 VDMVEEGLLAKKEA
+275 VDMVGEGLLTRKEA

-306 DATETHEIFV
+306 DATETHVIFV
-316 TGLAASP
+316 TGIAASP

-334 AEAQQFKSRGRPC
+334 VEAQQLKSRNRPC

-354 SPEDVQG
+354 SPEDIQG

-394 SGLRIDYEAGTMK
+394 SGLRIDYEEGTMT
-407 SLGVAVRKGDVITID
+407 SLGVAVKKGETITID
-422 GSTGRVYRGRIATQK
+422 GTTGRVFRGHIATQK

-450 ADEFRRMKVRANAET
+450 ADASRRMKVRANAET

-490 SAERIGPMR
+490 SAERISPMR
-499 KMIFAETVAARKEA
+499 KMILAETEDARREA
-513 LDEILPMQRRDFIE
+513 LDEILPMQRQDFIE
-527 LFEIMAGLPVTIRL
+527 LFEIMTGLPVTIRL

-557 LELAQELAIAPDYLR
+557 LELAQELSIAPEYLR

-611 AEVAQKYG
+611 AEVAKKHG

-627 ISLVVGKLEFDYV
+627 IPLVVGKPEFDYV
-640 RARVVAV
+640 RARIDAV
-647 AEAVQRESGMEL
+647 AESVQLECGLEL

-670 RAALRAAE
+670 RATLRAGE
-678 IAQSAE
+678 IAESAE

-714 KGLLKADPFISIDI
+714 KGLLETDPFISIDI
-728 DGVGELLRIATTRG
+728 EGVGELLRIATTRG
-742 RKSQARSQAGH
+742 RKARPDLKLGICGEHAGDPASISFCEEIRLDYVSCSPFRIAIARLAAAQASIRN
-753 LRRTRGRSGVDKFL
+753 T
-767 RGNQAGLC
+767 
-775 FLLALPNRHREACR
+775 
-789 GPGKYQKQLSNFAP
+789 
-803 FGAVNLPLK
+803 

>member
-1 MANKTIVPLG
+1 MAKKPIVELG
-11 KCPDSFGP
+11 KCPPSLGS
-19 KAAGLSAMLGL
+19 KAVGLSDMLAL
-30 GLAVPEGFVIA
+30 GLAVPQGFVISNTA
-41 EKAIPSAA
+41 GLTATSLTAAVKKLGVKAK
-49 QLRTAVNRIRPGFGD
+49 
-64 SANPLLLA
+64 PLLLA
-72 VRPSLFAHER
+72 VRPSVNGHIN

-93 NDETVEGLAK
+93 NDETVEALAAR
-103 QLGDRP
+103 LNDRP
-109 MAFDLYRQFIENYA
+109 LAYELYRQFIQNYA
-123 VNVLGL
+123 VNVLSL
-129 RHADFEDIFTAHKGP
+129 RHADFEDIFSAHKGP
-144 HLISEYKSFI
+144 DLISYYKSFI
-154 ARKSAADFPQDAG
+154 EKQSGAVFPQGALE
-167 QQLWNV
+167 QLQGV
-173 VKAACA
+173 VKAANRRKKSA
-179 RETSGALI
+179 ALI
-187 VQAMVQG
+187 VQAMVYG
-194 GNVLGVATSRNFA
+194 GNILGVATSRNFS
-207 TGADVPNVAPAFEEK
+207 TGARDPNIAPAFMEK
-222 FPRQAAQLKSAL
+222 FPKQAAQLKSAL
-234 RKIERHCKSIQEVI
+234 NKIERRCKSIQEVT
-248 FTVERG
+248 FTVEKD
-254 KLWLLQTRPARIS
+254 KLWLLQTKPAKIS
-267 ARVELKVL
+267 ARVELKTL
-275 VDMVEEGLLAKKEA
+275 VDMVGEGLLTRKEA

-306 DATETHEIFV
+306 DATEPHEIFV
-316 TGLAASP
+316 AGLAASP

-334 AEAQQFKSRGRPC
+334 AEAQQLKTRNRPC

-354 SPEDVQG
+354 SPEDIQG

-394 SGLRIDYEAGTMK
+394 SGLRIDYEAGTMTA
-407 SLGVAVRKGDVITID
+407 LGVVVKKGETITID
-422 GSTGRVYRGRIATQK
+422 GSTGRVFRGRIATQK

-450 ADEFRRMKVRANAET
+450 ADASRRMKVRANAET

-499 KMIFAETVAARKEA
+499 KMILAETVEARREA
-513 LDEILPMQRRDFIE
+513 LDEILPMQRQDFIE

-557 LELAQELAIAPDYLR
+557 LELAHDLSIAPEYLR

-611 AEVAQKYG
+611 ADVAQKYG

-627 ISLVVGKLEFDYV
+627 IPLVVGKLEFDYV
-640 RARVVAV
+640 RARIDAV
-647 AEAVQRESGMEL
+647 AEAVQSECGLEL

-670 RAALRAAE
+670 RATLRAGE
-678 IAQSAE
+678 IAESAE

-714 KGLLKADPFISIDI
+714 KGLLESDPFISLDI

-742 RKSQARSQAGH
+742 RKARPDLKLGICGEHAGDPASISFCEEIRLDYVSCSPFRIAIARLAAAQASIR
-753 LRRTRGRSGVDKFL
+753 
-767 RGNQAGLC
+767 N
-775 FLLALPNRHREACR
+775 N
-789 GPGKYQKQLSNFAP
+789 
-803 FGAVNLPLK
+803 

>member
-1 MANKTIVPLG
+1 
-11 KCPDSFGP
+11 
-19 KAAGLSAMLGL
+19 MLDL
-30 GLAVPEGFVIA
+30 GLAVPQGFVIA
-41 EKAIPSAA
+41 NPTAA
-49 QLRTAVNRIRPGFGD
+49 DLAAALKKLKTLF
-64 SANPLLLA
+64 LA
-72 VRPSLFAHER
+72 VRPSVDDQAR
-82 GYMEAILNVGL
+82 GYMEAVLNVGL
-93 NDETVEGLAK
+93 NDETVEALAAR
-103 QLGDRP
+103 LNDRP

-123 VNVLGL
+123 VNVLAL

-144 HLISEYKSFI
+144 DLIAKYKSFI
-154 ARKSAADFPQDAG
+154 AEKSGTNFPQDLN
-167 QQLWNV
+167 QQLQNV
-173 VKAACA
+173 IEAAS
-179 RETSGALI
+179 RLNNSTALI
-187 VQAMVQG
+187 VQEMVYG
-194 GNVLGVATSRNFA
+194 GNVHGVATSRNFSS
-207 TGADVPNVAPAFEEK
+207 GANVPNIAPSFVEK
-222 FPRQAAQLKSAL
+222 FPKLASQLKSAL
-234 RKIERHCKSIQEVI
+234 HKIERHFKSIQEVT
-248 FTVERG
+248 FTVENG
-254 KLWLLQTRPARIS
+254 KLWLLQTKPAKTS
-267 ARVELKVL
+267 ARVELKTL
-275 VDMVEEGLLAKKEA
+275 VDMVGEGLLTKKEA

-316 TGLAASP
+316 TGIAASP

-334 AEAQQFKSRGRPC
+334 AEAQQLKTRNRPC

-354 SPEDVQG
+354 SPEDIQG

-394 SGLRIDYEAGTMK
+394 SGLRIDYEAETMT
-407 SLGVAVRKGDVITID
+407 SLGVAVKKGETITID
-422 GSTGRVYRGRIATQK
+422 GSTGRVFRGHIATQK

-450 ADEFRRMKVRANAET
+450 ADASRRMKVRANAET

-499 KMIFAETVAARKEA
+499 KMILAETVEARKEA
-513 LDEILPMQRRDFIE
+513 LDEILPMQRQDFIE

-557 LELAQELAIAPDYLR
+557 LELAHDLSIAPDYLR

-611 AEVAQKYG
+611 VEVAQKYG

-627 ISLVVGKLEFDYV
+627 IPLVVGKLEFDYV
-640 RARVVAV
+640 RARIVAV
-647 AEAVQRESGMEL
+647 AEAVQKESGLEL

-670 RAALRAAE
+670 RATLRAAE

-701 RDDSARFIGEYTA
+701 RDDSANFISEYTA
-714 KGLLKADPFISIDI
+714 KGLFKTDPFVSIDI

-742 RKSQARSQAGH
+742 RKSRPDLKLGICGEHAGDPASISFCEEIRLDYVSCSPFRIAIARLAAAQASIR
-753 LRRTRGRSGVDKFL
+753 
-767 RGNQAGLC
+767 N
-775 FLLALPNRHREACR
+775 N
-789 GPGKYQKQLSNFAP
+789 
-803 FGAVNLPLK
+803 

>member
-1 MANKTIVPLG
+1 
-11 KCPDSFGP
+11 
-19 KAAGLSAMLGL
+19 MLAL
-30 GLAVPEGFVIA
+30 GLAVPSGFVISN
-41 EKAIPSAA
+41 SAG
-49 QLRTAVNRIRPGFGD
+49 LTTASLGAAVKKLGIKTK
-64 SANPLLLA
+64 PLLLA
-72 VRPSLFAHER
+72 VRPSVNGHAS

-93 NDETVEGLAK
+93 NDETVEGLATR
-103 QLGDRP
+103 LNNRP
-109 MAFDLYRQFIENYA
+109 LAYDMYRQFIQNYA
-123 VNVLGL
+123 VNVLSL
-129 RHADFEDIFTAHKGP
+129 RHADFEDIFSAHKGP
-144 HLISEYKSFI
+144 ELISYYKSFI
-154 ARKSAADFPQDAG
+154 EKQSGAVFPQGLLD
-167 QQLWNV
+167 QLQGV
-173 VKAACA
+173 VKAANRRKKSA
-179 RETSGALI
+179 ALI
-187 VQAMVQG
+187 VQAMVHG
-194 GNVLGVATSRNFA
+194 GNILGVATSRNFS
-207 TGADVPNVAPAFEEK
+207 TGARDPNIAPAFTEK
-222 FPRQAAQLKSAL
+222 FPKQAAQLKSAL
-234 RKIERHCKSIQEVI
+234 NKIERRCKSIQEVT
-248 FTVERG
+248 FTVEND
-254 KLWLLQTRPARIS
+254 KLWLLQTKPAKIS
-267 ARVELKVL
+267 ARIELKTL
-275 VDMVEEGLLAKKEA
+275 VDMVGEGLLTRKEA

-306 DATETHEIFV
+306 DPTEAHDIFV
-316 TGLAASP
+316 SGLAASP

-334 AEAQQFKSRGRPC
+334 ADALQLKTRHRPC
-347 ILVRSET
+347 ILVRGET
-354 SPEDVQG
+354 SPEDIQG

-394 SGLRIDYEAGTMK
+394 SGLRIDYEAGTMTA
-407 SLGVAVRKGDVITID
+407 LGVVVKKGETITID
-422 GSTGRVYRGRIATQK
+422 GSAGRVFRGRIATQK

-450 ADEFRRMKVRANAET
+450 ADASRRMKVRANAET

-499 KMIFAETVAARKEA
+499 KMILAETVEARREA
-513 LDEILPMQRRDFIE
+513 LDEILPMQRQDFIE

-557 LELAQELAIAPDYLR
+557 LELAHDLSIAPEYLR

-611 AEVAQKYG
+611 ADVAQKYG

-627 ISLVVGKLEFDYV
+627 IPLVVGKPEFDYV
-640 RARVVAV
+640 RARIDAV
-647 AEAVQRESGMEL
+647 AEAVQSECGLEL

-670 RAALRAAE
+670 RATLRAGE
-678 IAQSAE
+678 IAESAE

-714 KGLLKADPFISIDI
+714 KGLLESDPFISLDI
-728 DGVGELLRIATTRG
+728 DGVGELLRIAATRG
-742 RKSQARSQAGH
+742 RKARPDLKLGICGEHAGDPASISFCEEIRLDYVSCSPFRIAIARLAAAQASIR
-753 LRRTRGRSGVDKFL
+753 
-767 RGNQAGLC
+767 N
-775 FLLALPNRHREACR
+775 N
-789 GPGKYQKQLSNFAP
+789 
-803 FGAVNLPLK
+803 

>member
-1 MANKTIVPLG
+1 MVAKTTVELG
-11 KCPDSFGP
+11 KCPPSLGA
-19 KAAGLSAMLGL
+19 KAAGLSDLLAL
-30 GLAVPEGFVIA
+30 GLAVPQGFVILNPA
-41 EKAIPSAA
+41 GMTAA
-49 QLRTAVNRIRPGFGD
+49 NLAAAVKKLGGKTK
-64 SANPLLLA
+64 PLLLA
-72 VRPSLFAHER
+72 VRPSVKSHTN
-82 GYMEAILNVGL
+82 GYMEAILNIGL
-93 NDETVEGLAK
+93 NDETVEALAAR
-103 QLGDRP
+103 LNDRP
-109 MAFDLYRQFIENYA
+109 LAYDLYRQFIQNYA
-123 VNVLGL
+123 VNVLSL
-129 RHADFEDIFTAHKGP
+129 RHADFEDIFSAHKGP
-144 HLISEYKSFI
+144 ELISYYKSFI
-154 ARKSAADFPQDAG
+154 EKQSGAVFPQGLLEQLQGVLKAAHRRKKSA
-167 QQLWNV
+167 
-173 VKAACA
+173 
-179 RETSGALI
+179 TLI
-187 VQAMVQG
+187 VQAMVHG
-194 GNVLGVATSRNFA
+194 GNILGVATSRNFS
-207 TGADVPNVAPAFEEK
+207 TGARDPNIAPAFVEK
-222 FPRQAAQLKSAL
+222 FPKQASQLKSAL
-234 RKIERHCKSIQEVI
+234 NKIERRCKSIQEVT
-248 FTVERG
+248 FTVEKD
-254 KLWLLQTRPARIS
+254 KLWLLQTKPAKIS
-267 ARVELKVL
+267 ARVELKTL
-275 VDMVEEGLLAKKEA
+275 VDMVGEGLLSKKEA

-306 DATETHEIFV
+306 DPTETHEVFV

-334 AEAQQFKSRGRPC
+334 GEAQQLKLRNRPC

-354 SPEDVQG
+354 SPEDIQG

-394 SGLRIDYEAGTMK
+394 SGLRIDYEAGTMTA
-407 SLGVAVRKGDVITID
+407 LGVVVKKGETITID
-422 GSTGRVYRGRIATQK
+422 GSTGRVFRGPIATQK

-450 ADEFRRMKVRANAET
+450 ADASRRMKVRANAET

-499 KMIFAETVAARKEA
+499 KMILAETVEARREA
-513 LDEILPMQRRDFIE
+513 LEEILPMQRQDFIE

-557 LELAQELAIAPDYLR
+557 LELANELSIAPEYLR

-611 AEVAQKYG
+611 ADVAQKYG

-627 ISLVVGKLEFDYV
+627 IPLVVGKREFDYV
-640 RARVVAV
+640 RARIDAV
-647 AEAVQRESGMEL
+647 AEAVQHECGLEL

-670 RAALRAAE
+670 RATLRAGE
-678 IAQSAE
+678 IAESAE

-714 KGLLKADPFISIDI
+714 KGLLKADPFVSIDI

-742 RKSQARSQAGH
+742 RKARPDLKLGICGEHAGDPASISFCEEIRLDYVSCSPFRIAIARLAAAQASIR
-753 LRRTRGRSGVDKFL
+753 
-767 RGNQAGLC
+767 N
-775 FLLALPNRHREACR
+775 N
-789 GPGKYQKQLSNFAP
+789 
-803 FGAVNLPLK
+803 

>member
-1 MANKTIVPLG
+1 MAKKTIIPLG
-11 KCPDSFGP
+11 KCPDSLGP
-19 KAAGLSAMLGL
+19 KAAGLSALLGL
-30 GLAVPEGFVIA
+30 GLAVPNGFVIA
-41 EKAIPSAA
+41 ERVVPPAA
-49 QLRTAVNRIRPGFGD
+49 QLRAAVGRIRAGFGNR
-64 SANPLLLA
+64 ANPLLLA

-109 MAFDLYRQFIENYA
+109 MALDLYRQFIENYA

-144 HLISEYKSFI
+144 NLIAQYKSFI
-154 ARKSAADFPQDAG
+154 AQKSGAGFPQDAG
-167 QQLWNV
+167 RQLLNV
-173 VKAACA
+173 VKAAIG

-187 VQAMVQG
+187 VQAMVHG
-194 GNVLGVATSRNFA
+194 GNILGVATSRNFA
-207 TGADVPNVAPAFEEK
+207 TGDNAPNIAPAFEEK
-222 FPRQAAQLKSAL
+222 FPKQAAQLKSAL
-234 RKIERHCKSIQEVI
+234 RKIERHSKFIQEVT
-248 FTVERG
+248 FTVQRG
-254 KLWLLQTRPARIS
+254 KLWLLQTKPAKIS
-267 ARVELKVL
+267 ARVELKML
-275 VDMVEEGLLAKKEA
+275 VDMVEEGLLTKKKA
-289 VLRVDPLM
+289 ILRVDPLM

-306 DATETHEIFV
+306 DTSETHEIFAS
-316 TGLAASP
+316 GLAASP

-328 QVVFDA
+328 EVVFDA
-334 AEAQQFKSRGRPC
+334 TEAQQFKSRGRPC

-394 SGLRIDYEAGTMK
+394 SGLRIDYEAGTML
-407 SLGVAVRKGDVITID
+407 SLGVTVRKGDVLTID

-437 PVLSGDFATILEW
+437 PVLSGDFATILKW
-450 ADEFRRMKVRANAET
+450 ADASRRMKVRANAET

-490 SAERIGPMR
+490 SAERIGSMR
-499 KMIFAETVAARKEA
+499 KMILAETIAARKEA

-557 LELAQELAIAPDYLR
+557 VELAQELAIAPDYLR

-611 AEVAQKYG
+611 VEVAQKHG

-627 ISLVVGKLEFDYV
+627 IPLVVGRPEFDYV

-647 AEAVQRESGMEL
+647 AEAVRKESGMEL
-659 PYLVGTMIELP
+659 TYLVGTMIELP

-701 RDDSARFIGEYTA
+701 RDDSASFIGEYTA
-714 KGLLKADPFISIDI
+714 KELLVADPFISIDI

-742 RKSQARSQAGH
+742 RKARPDLKLGICGEHAGDPASIGFCEEIRLDYVSCSPFRIAIARLAAAQASIR
-753 LRRTRGRSGVDKFL
+753 
-767 RGNQAGLC
+767 N
-775 FLLALPNRHREACR
+775 N
-789 GPGKYQKQLSNFAP
+789 
-803 FGAVNLPLK
+803 

>member
-1 MANKTIVPLG
+1 MAKKTIYPLG
-11 KCPDSFGP
+11 KCPASLGV
-19 KAAGLSAMLGL
+19 KAAGLDAMTSLGL
-30 GLAVPEGFVIA
+30 SVPQGFVIA
-41 EKAIPSAA
+41 NP
-49 QLRTAVNRIRPGFGD
+49 TAVDLAAALKKLKSLFF
-64 SANPLLLA
+64 A
-72 VRPSLFAHER
+72 VRPSVNGQAR
-82 GYMEAILNVGL
+82 GYMEAVLNVGL
-93 NDETVEGLAK
+93 NDETVEALAK
-103 QLGDRP
+103 RLNDRP

-123 VNVLGL
+123 VNVLSL
-129 RHADFEDIFTAHKGP
+129 RHADFEDIFAVHKGSD
-144 HLISEYKSFI
+144 LIAKYKSFI
-154 ARKSAADFPQDAG
+154 EQKSGTKFPQDLNR
-167 QQLWNV
+167 QLRNV
-173 VKAACA
+173 IEAAK
-179 RETSGALI
+179 RRNNSSALI
-187 VQAMVQG
+187 VQEMVYG
-194 GNVLGVATSRNFA
+194 GNIHGVATSRNFS
-207 TGADVPNVAPAFEEK
+207 TGANVPNIAPAFVEK
-222 FPRQAAQLKSAL
+222 FSRLASQLKSAL
-234 RKIERHCKSIQEVI
+234 HKVERHFKSIQEVT
-248 FTVERG
+248 FTVENG
-254 KLWLLQTRPARIS
+254 KLWLLQTKPAKTS
-267 ARVELKVL
+267 ARVELKTL
-275 VDMVEEGLLAKKEA
+275 VDMVGEGLLTKKEA

-306 DATETHEIFV
+306 DATETHETFV
-316 TGLAASP
+316 TGIAASP

-334 AEAQQFKSRGRPC
+334 AEAQQLKSRNRPC

-354 SPEDVQG
+354 SPEDIQG

-394 SGLRIDYEAGTMK
+394 SGLRIDYEAGTMT
-407 SLGVAVRKGDVITID
+407 SLGVVVKKGEMITID
-422 GSTGRVYRGRIATQK
+422 GSTGRVFRGHIATQK

-450 ADEFRRMKVRANAET
+450 ADASRRMKVRANAET

-499 KMIFAETVAARKEA
+499 KMILAETVEARKEA
-513 LDEILPMQRRDFIE
+513 LDEILPMQRQDFIE

-557 LELAQELAIAPDYLR
+557 LELAHDLSIAPEYLR

-611 AEVAQKYG
+611 VEVAQKYG

-627 ISLVVGKLEFDYV
+627 VPLVVGKLEFDYV

-647 AEAVQRESGMEL
+647 AEAVQKESGLEL

-670 RAALRAAE
+670 RATLRAAE

-701 RDDSARFIGEYTA
+701 RDDSANFIGEYTA
-714 KGLLKADPFISIDI
+714 KGLFKTDPFVSIDI

-742 RKSQARSQAGH
+742 RKSRPDLKLGICGEHAGDPASISFCEEIKLDYVSCSPFRIAIARLAAAQASIR
-753 LRRTRGRSGVDKFL
+753 
-767 RGNQAGLC
+767 N
-775 FLLALPNRHREACR
+775 N
-789 GPGKYQKQLSNFAP
+789 
-803 FGAVNLPLK
+803 

>member
-1 MANKTIVPLG
+1 MAKKTIYPLG
-11 KCPDSFGP
+11 KCPASLGA
-19 KAAGLSAMLGL
+19 KAAGLSTMLDL
-30 GLAVPEGFVIA
+30 GLAVPQGFVIA
-41 EKAIPSAA
+41 NPTAA
-49 QLRTAVNRIRPGFGD
+49 DLSGALKKLK
-64 SANPLLLA
+64 PLFYA
-72 VRPSLFAHER
+72 VRPSVNGQVR
-82 GYMEAILNVGL
+82 GYMEAVLNVGL
-93 NDETVEGLAK
+93 NDETVEALAAR
-103 QLGDRP
+103 LNDRP
-109 MAFDLYRQFIENYA
+109 LAFDLYRQFIENYA
-123 VNVLGL
+123 VNVLAL
-129 RHADFEDIFTAHKGP
+129 RHSDFEDIFTAHKGP
-144 HLISEYKSFI
+144 DLIAKYKSFI
-154 ARKSAADFPQDAG
+154 AEKSATKFPQDLN
-167 QQLWNV
+167 QQLRNV
-173 VKAACA
+173 IEAAS
-179 RETSGALI
+179 RRNNSTALI
-187 VQAMVQG
+187 VQEMVYG
-194 GNVLGVATSRNFA
+194 GNVHGVATSRNFSS
-207 TGADVPNVAPAFEEK
+207 GANVPNIAPSFVEK
-222 FPRQAAQLKSAL
+222 FPKLASQLKSAL
-234 RKIERHCKSIQEVI
+234 HKIERHFKSIQEVT
-248 FTVERG
+248 FTVENG
-254 KLWLLQTRPARIS
+254 KLWLLQTKPAKTS
-267 ARVELKVL
+267 ARVELKTL
-275 VDMVEEGLLAKKEA
+275 VDMVGEGLLTKKEA

-316 TGLAASP
+316 TGIAASP

-334 AEAQQFKSRGRPC
+334 AEAQQLKTRNRPC

-354 SPEDVQG
+354 SPEDIQG

-394 SGLRIDYEAGTMK
+394 SGLRIDYEAETMT
-407 SLGVAVRKGDVITID
+407 SLGVAVKKGETITID
-422 GSTGRVYRGRIATQK
+422 GSTGRVFRGHIATQK

-450 ADEFRRMKVRANAET
+450 ADASRRMKVRANAET

-499 KMIFAETVAARKEA
+499 KMILAETVEARKEA
-513 LDEILPMQRRDFIE
+513 LDEILPMQRQDFIE

-557 LELAQELAIAPDYLR
+557 LELAHDLSIAPDYLR

-611 AEVAQKYG
+611 VEVAQKYG

-627 ISLVVGKLEFDYV
+627 IPLVVGKLEFDYV
-640 RARVVAV
+640 RARIVAV
-647 AEAVQRESGMEL
+647 AEAVQKESGLEL

-670 RAALRAAE
+670 RATLRAAE

-701 RDDSARFIGEYTA
+701 RDDSANFISEYTA
-714 KGLLKADPFISIDI
+714 KGLFKTDPFVSIDI

-742 RKSQARSQAGH
+742 RKSRPDLKLGICGEHAGDPASISFCEEIRLDYVSCSPFRIAIARLAAAQASIR
-753 LRRTRGRSGVDKFL
+753 
-767 RGNQAGLC
+767 N
-775 FLLALPNRHREACR
+775 N
-789 GPGKYQKQLSNFAP
+789 
-803 FGAVNLPLK
+803 

>member
-1 MANKTIVPLG
+1 MVMKTIVELG
-11 KCPDSFGP
+11 KTPQSLGT
-19 KAAGLSAMLGL
+19 KAAGLSDMLAL
-30 GLAVPEGFVIA
+30 GLAVPQSFVI
-41 EKAIPSAA
+41 SNAA
-49 QLRTAVNRIRPGFGD
+49 GLTAASLAAALKKLGVKTK
-64 SANPLLLA
+64 PLLLA
-72 VRPSLFAHER
+72 VRPSVNGHVS
-82 GYMEAILNVGL
+82 GYMEAVLNVGL
-93 NDETVEGLAK
+93 NDETVEALAAR
-103 QLGDRP
+103 LNDRP
-109 MAFDLYRQFIENYA
+109 LAYDLYRQFIQNYA
-123 VNVLGL
+123 VNVLSL
-129 RHADFEDIFTAHKGP
+129 RHADFEDLFAAHKGP
-144 HLISEYKSFI
+144 DLISHYKSFI
-154 ARKSAADFPQDAG
+154 EKQSGAIFPQNMLE
-167 QQLWNV
+167 QLQGV
-173 VKAACA
+173 VKAANRRKKSA
-179 RETSGALI
+179 ALI
-187 VQAMVQG
+187 VQAMVHG
-194 GNVLGVATSRNFA
+194 GNILGVATSRNFS
-207 TGADVPNVAPAFEEK
+207 TGAKDPNIAPAFVEK
-222 FPRQAAQLKSAL
+222 FPKQAAQLKSAL
-234 RKIERHCKSIQEVI
+234 NKIERRCKSIQEVT
-248 FTVERG
+248 FTVENG
-254 KLWLLQTRPARIS
+254 KLWLLQTKPAKIS
-267 ARVELKVL
+267 ARVELKTL
-275 VDMVEEGLLAKKEA
+275 VDMVGEGLLTRKEA

-306 DATETHEIFV
+306 DPTEAHEIFV
-316 TGLAASP
+316 SGLAASP

-334 AEAQQFKSRGRPC
+334 ADALQLKSRNRPC

-354 SPEDVQG
+354 SPEDIQG

-394 SGLRIDYEAGTMK
+394 SGLRIDYDAGTMTAH
-407 SLGVAVRKGDVITID
+407 GVVVKKGETITID
-422 GSTGRVYRGRIATQK
+422 GSTGRVFRGRIATQK

-450 ADEFRRMKVRANAET
+450 ADASRRMKVRANAET

-499 KMIFAETVAARKEA
+499 KMILAETVEARREA
-513 LDEILPMQRRDFIE
+513 LDEILPMQRQDFIE

-557 LELAQELAIAPDYLR
+557 LELAHNLSIAPEYLR

-611 AEVAQKYG
+611 ADVAQKYG

-627 ISLVVGKLEFDYV
+627 IPLVVGKREFDYV
-640 RARVVAV
+640 RARIDAV
-647 AEAVQRESGMEL
+647 AEAVQSECGLEL

-670 RAALRAAE
+670 RATLRAGE
-678 IAQSAE
+678 IAESAE

-695 TTLGIS
+695 TALGIS
-701 RDDSARFIGEYTA
+701 RDDSASFIGEYTA
-714 KGLLKADPFISIDI
+714 KGLLKSDPFISLDI

-742 RKSQARSQAGH
+742 RKARPDLKLGICGEHAGDPASISFCEEIRLDYVSCSPFRIAIARLAAAQASIRNS
-753 LRRTRGRSGVDKFL
+753 
-767 RGNQAGLC
+767 
-775 FLLALPNRHREACR
+775 
-789 GPGKYQKQLSNFAP
+789 
-803 FGAVNLPLK
+803 

>member
-1 MANKTIVPLG
+1 MLG
-11 KCPDSFGP
+11 A
-19 KAAGLSAMLGL
+19 KAAGLSDMLAL
-30 GLAVPEGFVIA
+30 GLAVPPGFVITDPA
-41 EKAIPSAA
+41 GLTAASLAAAVKKLGLKEK
-49 QLRTAVNRIRPGFGD
+49 
-64 SANPLLLA
+64 PLLLA
-72 VRPSLFAHER
+72 VRPSVFGQVS
-82 GYMEAILNVGL
+82 GYMEAVLNVGL
-93 NDETVEGLAK
+93 NDETVEALA
-103 QLGDRP
+103 LRLNDH
-109 MAFDLYRQFIENYA
+109 ALAHDLYRQFIQNYA
-123 VNVLGL
+123 VNVLSL
-129 RHADFEDIFTAHKGP
+129 RHADFEDILAAHKGP
-144 HLISEYKSFI
+144 GLISHYKSFI
-154 ARKSAADFPQDAG
+154 EKQSGAIFPQDLLE
-167 QQLWNV
+167 QLQGV
-173 VKAACA
+173 VKAANRRRKSA
-179 RETSGALI
+179 ALI
-187 VQAMVQG
+187 VQAMVHG
-194 GNVLGVATSRNFA
+194 GDILGVATSRNFA
-207 TGADVPNVAPAFEEK
+207 TGAGDPNIAPAFMEK
-222 FPRQAAQLKSAL
+222 FPKQAAQLKSAL
-234 RKIERHCKSIQEVI
+234 KKIERRCKSIQEVT
-248 FTVERG
+248 FTVEKG
-254 KLWLLQTRPARIS
+254 KLWLLQTKPAKIS
-267 ARVELKVL
+267 ARVELKTL
-275 VDMVEEGLLAKKEA
+275 VDMVGEGLLSKKEA

-306 DATETHEIFV
+306 DPTEAHDIFV
-316 TGLAASP
+316 AGLAASP

-334 AEAQQFKSRGRPC
+334 AEAQQLKTRNRPC

-354 SPEDVQG
+354 SPEDIQG

-394 SGLRIDYEAGTMK
+394 SGLRIDHEAGTMT
-407 SLGVAVRKGDVITID
+407 SLGVVVKKGETITID
-422 GSTGRVYRGRIATQK
+422 GSTGRVFRGRIATQK

-450 ADEFRRMKVRANAET
+450 ADAARRMKVRANAET

-499 KMIFAETVAARKEA
+499 KMILAETVEARREA
-513 LDEILPMQRRDFIE
+513 LDEILPMQRQDFIE

-557 LELAQELAIAPDYLR
+557 LELAGELSIAPEYLR

-611 AEVAQKYG
+611 ADVAKKYG

-627 ISLVVGKLEFDYV
+627 IPLVVGKREFDYV
-640 RARVVAV
+640 RARIDAV
-647 AEAVQRESGMEL
+647 AEAVQGECGLAL

-670 RAALRAAE
+670 RATLRAGE
-678 IAQSAE
+678 IAESAE

-714 KGLLKADPFISIDI
+714 KGLLQSDPFVSIDI
-728 DGVGELLRIATTRG
+728 DGVGELLRIAATRG
-742 RKSQARSQAGH
+742 RKARPDLKLGICGEHAGDPASITFCEEIRLDYVSCSPFRIAIARLAAAQASIR
-753 LRRTRGRSGVDKFL
+753 
-767 RGNQAGLC
+767 N
-775 FLLALPNRHREACR
+775 N
-789 GPGKYQKQLSNFAP
+789 
-803 FGAVNLPLK
+803 

>member
-1 MANKTIVPLG
+1 MAKKTTYPLES
-11 KCPDSFGP
+11 CPTSLGS
-19 KAAGLSAMLGL
+19 KAAGLSDMLSLGL
-30 GLAVPEGFVIA
+30 NVPQGFVIA
-41 EKAIPSAA
+41 DTAA
-49 QLRTAVNRIRPGFGD
+49 NLATAVKGIGRGT
-64 SANPLLLA
+64 NPLFLA
-72 VRPSLFAHER
+72 VRPSVNGHTR

-93 NDETVEGLAK
+93 NDETVEILAK
-103 QLGDRP
+103 RLNDRP

-123 VNVLGL
+123 VNVLAL

-144 HLISEYKSFI
+144 DLIAKYKSFI
-154 ARKSAADFPQDAG
+154 EQTSDMNFPQDLN
-167 QQLWNV
+167 QQLRNV
-173 VKAACA
+173 IEAAKRRNNSA
-179 RETSGALI
+179 ALI
-187 VQAMVQG
+187 VQEMVYG
-194 GNVLGVATSRNFA
+194 GNIHGVATSRNFS
-207 TGADVPNVAPAFEEK
+207 TGANVPNIAPAFVEK
-222 FPRQAAQLKSAL
+222 FPKQAAQLTSAL
-234 RKIERHCKSIQEVI
+234 RKIERHFKSIQEI
-248 FTVERG
+248 TFTVENG
-254 KLWLLQTRPARIS
+254 KLWLLQTKPAKTS
-267 ARVELKVL
+267 ARVELKTL
-275 VDMVEEGLLAKKEA
+275 VDMVGEGLLTKKEA

-316 TGLAASP
+316 TGIAASP

-334 AEAQQFKSRGRPC
+334 AEAQQLKTRNRPC

-354 SPEDVQG
+354 SPEDIQG

-394 SGLRIDYEAGTMK
+394 SGLRIDYEAGTMTA
-407 SLGVAVRKGDVITID
+407 LGVVVKKGETITID
-422 GSTGRVYRGRIATQK
+422 GSTGRVFRGHIATQK

-450 ADEFRRMKVRANAET
+450 ADASRRMKVRANAET

-499 KMIFAETVAARKEA
+499 KMILAETVEARKEA
-513 LDEILPMQRRDFIE
+513 LDEILPMQRQDFIE

-557 LELAQELAIAPDYLR
+557 LELAHELSIAPEYLR

-611 AEVAQKYG
+611 VEVAQKYG

-627 ISLVVGKLEFDYV
+627 IPLVVGKLEFEYV
-640 RARVVAV
+640 RAHIVAV
-647 AEAVQRESGMEL
+647 AEAVQKESGLEL

-670 RAALRAAE
+670 RATLRAAE

-714 KGLLKADPFISIDI
+714 KGLLKTDPFISIDI

-742 RKSQARSQAGH
+742 RKARPDLKLGICGEHAGDPASISFCEEIRLDYVSCSPFRIAIARLAAAQASIR
-753 LRRTRGRSGVDKFL
+753 
-767 RGNQAGLC
+767 N
-775 FLLALPNRHREACR
+775 N
-789 GPGKYQKQLSNFAP
+789 
-803 FGAVNLPLK
+803 